1 MIDKTDWSNRQEWF
15 QETSKQRPG
24 ILTVGDYTVGIPGV
38 YVYDVTANIT
48 IGKFCSIGDEVR
60 LLTGGEH
67 YTDRVSTYGKNLTD
81 TKKMGAQ
88 YTKGD
93 INIGNDVWLALGCFV
108 MSGVT
113 IGNGAI
119 IGAKAVVTKDV
130 PPYAIVG
137 GNPAK
142 IIRYRFND
150 VVIKALLNMQWW
162 NWSEDKLLENWHL
175 IQDDPW
181 KLIAR
186 ELRQELEK

>member
-1 MIDKTDWSNRQEWF
+1 MIDKTDWANKQEWF
-15 QETSKQRPG
+15 IQTQKERPG
-24 ILTVGDYTVGIPGV
+24 ILEIGDYTVGIPGV
-38 YVYDVTANIT
+38 YVYDITANIK

-67 YTDRVSTYGKNLTD
+67 YTDRISTYGKNLIN
-81 TKKMGAQ
+81 TKIMGAQ

-93 INIGNDVWLALGCFV
+93 ITIGNDVWLALGCFI

-113 IGNGAI
+113 IGDGAV

-142 IIRYRFND
+142 VIRYRFCEEEIEELLK
-150 VVIKALLNMQWW
+150 IKWW
-162 NWSEDKLLENWHL
+162 NWSDNKLEENWSL
-175 IQDDPW
+175 IQDKPE
-181 KLIAR
+181 KLLAK
-186 ELRQELEK
+186 LRIDKF